1 MTSNKIRSITTFIL
15 IFFLITSSKSILLLP
30 SQAEILNKI
39 AYTGF
44 KCDFTDEHAKF
55 QNAFFIW
62 IDKDNYKLIGL
73 DENHIIVLNY
83 NSYKLEDKYLLKL
96 KLFWGNRTLIINTNS
111 LRFGNYKKGKC
122 TTYSTYDELTNSLL
136 NCKNNSCDHN

>member
-1 MTSNKIRSITTFIL
+1 MTSNKIIVATTVFVTFFIITASNFIL
-15 IFFLITSSKSILLLP
+15 PLP
-30 SQAEILNKI
+30 SKVEIVNKI
-39 AYTGF
+39 AHTGF

-55 QNAFFIW
+55 ENAFFIW

-73 DENHIIVLNY
+73 DDNDIIIINN
-83 NSYKLEDKYLLKL
+83 NSYKLEDKYLLNL

-122 TTYSTYDELTNSLL
+122 TMYTSYDELTNSLL

>member
-1 MTSNKIRSITTFIL
+1 ML
-15 IFFLITSSKSILLLP
+15 VPSK
-30 SQAEILNKI
+30 AGILNKI
-39 AYTGF
+39 AHTGF

-55 QNAFFIW
+55 ENSFFIW

-73 DENHIIVLNY
+73 DDNDIIVLNN
-83 NSYKLEDKYLLKL
+83 NSYKLEDKYLLNL

-111 LRFGNYKKGKC
+111 LKFGNYKKGKC
-122 TTYSTYDELTNSLL
+122 TMYTSYGELTNSLL

>member
-1 MTSNKIRSITTFIL
+1 MTSNKIRSITTFFL
-15 IFFLITSSKSILLLP
+15 MFFIIASSKIILLVP
-30 SQAEILNKI
+30 SKAGILNKI

-55 QNAFFIW
+55 ENAFFIW

-73 DENHIIVLNY
+73 DDNDIIVLNN
-83 NSYKLEDKYLLKL
+83 NSYKLEDNYLLNL
-96 KLFWGNRTLIINTNS
+96 KLFWGNRTLIIDTNS
-111 LRFGNYKKGKC
+111 LKFGNYKKGKC
-122 TTYSTYDELTNSLL
+122 TMYTSYDELTNSLL